1 MKANEIAQ
9 LLTLKIEMERMVEK
23 YGLSDPRTIKVSQRV
38 DELVLAEQKRRL
50 AG

>member
-1 MKANEIAQ
+1 MKTSEIAQ
-9 LLTLKIEMERMVEK
+9 LLALKIEMERMAEK

-38 DELVLAEQKRRL
+38 DKLVLAEQRRRL